1 MKNINK
7 RIACSVLVASIGW
20 TGCAESIDPATSA
33 EEDDLTAP
41 RTGVDYSWARP
52 SPSSLHASGY
62 SFACRYVSDDT
73 TGKNMTRTETAA
85 LIAAGVDVVSN
96 WEFSSSEILNGFSAG
111 VHAANV
117 GLAQATAAGMP
128 AGRPIY
134 FSIDFDIQP
143 SQIATAA
150 SYLDGAASVLGHDRV
165 GAYGSYSAIKYLF
178 DHGKIAYGW
187 QTYAWSGGQW
197 DARAQLRQTNN
208 GAACSGGCDIDEA
221 MAEDFGQWGFAPAP
235 DSVVGY
241 SPDLDG
247 DGLGDL
253 VATSTTGVLTSY
265 VNTSTPGHPEFG
277 IQKTIGSGWNGIT
290 KIAVLDIDNDGKV
303 DLVGT
308 STTGVL
314 TAYFNISTAQSIV
327 FGNQLNF
334 GSGWTSV
341 TKLVVIDIDNDGR
354 QDLVA
359 VNSSDGL
366 VAYLSNGT
374 PGHPGFSGQPVIG
387 SGWNAVNRIMVMD
400 IDNDGKQDLVA
411 TNTSGGLVAYLSNG
425 TPGHPGFSAQP
436 VIGSGWNAVSRVA
449 VIDIDNDGKQD
460 LVATSTTGTL
470 TAYLSNGTPG
480 HPGFSAQPV
489 IGSGWN
495 SIAKIVVVDVDGDG
509 KQDLLGMGTSGALTA
524 YLSTGTPG
532 HPGFVSQP
540 PVIGS
545 GWSGVSRVATVR

>member
-1 MKNINK
+1 MTKVWRCCSDHKCADDAK
-7 RIACSVLVASIGW
+7 RKTRAGTRPRRLSHSFLSAVLTLSAYTACSEGTRDPLDGELSSELSTVGATITRSEVLERARDWFTRNPQLTYDKSRAASTLIADVDGAHRYGPDCSGMVSMAW
-20 TGCAESIDPATSA
+20 HLQPGSVGGLNTGT
-33 EEDDLTAP
+33 L
-41 RTGVDYSWARP
+41 P
-52 SPSSLHASGY
+52 SVSDEIAGSSLLPGDILDYPSEHTILFEAWESDHIHFSYYSFGHTPMSHYTHASLEDGDG
-62 SFACRYVSDDT
+62 S
-73 TGKNMTRTETAA
+73 GK
-85 LIAAGVDVVSN
+85 LAG
-96 WEFSSSEILNGFSAG
+96 WP
-111 VHAANV
+111 V
-117 GLAQATAAGMP
+117 GLYHAY
-128 AGRPIY
+128 RYRNVIDDPIG
-134 FSIDFDIQP
+134 D
-143 SQIATAA
+143 
-150 SYLDGAASVLGHDRV
+150 DG
-165 GAYGSYSAIKYLF
+165 
-178 DHGKIAYGW
+178 
-187 QTYAWSGGQW
+187 
-197 DARAQLRQTNN
+197 
-208 GAACSGGCDIDEA
+208 
-221 MAEDFGQWGFAPAP
+221 
-235 DSVVGY
+235 VVGY
-241 SPDLDG
+241 SPDFDG

-277 IQKTIGSGWNGIT
+277 IQKTIGSAWNGIT
-290 KIAVLDIDNDGKV
+290 KIAVLDIDNDGKL

-314 TAYFNISTAQSIV
+314 TAYFNTSTAQSIV

-341 TKLVVIDIDNDGR
+341 TKLVVIDIDHDGR

-359 VNSSDGL
+359 VNSS
-366 VAYLSNGT
+366 
-374 PGHPGFSGQPVIG
+374 GQ
-387 SGWNAVNRIMVMD
+387 
-400 IDNDGKQDLVA
+400 
-411 TNTSGGLVAYLSNG
+411 LVAYLSNG

-436 VIGSGWNAVSRVA
+436 VIGSGWNATNRIMVMDIDNDGKQDLVATNTSGQLVAYLSNGTPGHPGFSAQPVIGSGWNSVSRIA

-489 IGSGWN
+489 IGSSWN

-509 KQDLLGMGTSGALTA
+509 KQDLLGMGTNGALTA

-545 GWSGVSRVATVR
+545 GWNSVSRVATVR